1 MGVLIKTLFKEA
13 NHLTSHSYKS
23 VSTKENIEQN
33 FKNVHKVSYVMYTSC
48 PMWCTQVVLC
58 DVHKVSYVLCT
69 IQSSVVRYLS
79 DVNTEI

>member
-13 NHLTSHSYKS
+13 NHLTSQSYKS

-48 PMWCTQVVLC
+48 HMC
-58 DVHKVSYVLCT
+58 YVPYSH
-69 IQSSVVRYLS
+69 QSWGIYP
-79 DVNTEI
+79 T

>member
-13 NHLTSHSYKS
+13 NHLTRQSYKN

-33 FKNVHKVSYVMYTSC
+33 FKNVHK
-48 PMWCTQVVLC
+48 L
-58 DVHKVSYVLCT
+58 SYVLCT
-69 IQSSVVRYLS
+69 IQSSVVRHLS